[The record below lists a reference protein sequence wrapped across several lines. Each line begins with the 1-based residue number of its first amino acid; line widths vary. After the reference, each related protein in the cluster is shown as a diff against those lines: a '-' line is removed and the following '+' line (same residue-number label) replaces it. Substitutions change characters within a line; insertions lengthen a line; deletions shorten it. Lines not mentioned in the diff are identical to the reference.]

1 MSARYTERMRLA
13 RAEGL
18 SLAPPGLTCSA
29 PRYRARGA
37 ACGRTAVYVT
47 AEGQPLCGH
56 HRARR
61 DQKGRV
67 IQ

>member
-13 RAEGL
+13 RADGL

-29 PRYRARGA
+29 PRYRSRGA

-47 AEGQPLCGH
+47 AAGQPAVTTAH
-56 HRARR
+56 VATR
-61 DQKGRV
+61 KEE
-67 IQ
+67 